1 MVKAIGDYVK
11 DFFMGLTHEQAGW
24 TAIGTVGVIV
34 LLAIVQDS
42 L

>member
-24 TAIGTVGVIV
+24 GTIATVGVIV